1 LKERKNEGMVTG
13 GCGFIGGHL
22 TDKVIEMGHS
32 VCVVDNLST
41 GDIKNLNS
49 KAHFYRM
56 DIRDEKI
63 RTVFEKEQPETVF
76 HLAAQINVRKSEEDP
91 FLDIDVNIKGS
102 VNVIKNFLTVEKR
115 KKFIF
120 ASTGG
125 VMYGDIDIFPTP
137 ETIEPFPLCPY
148 GISKLTVEKYMV
160 YFSAFYNLKFVAL
173 RYGNVYGPRQNAYAE
188 AGVIAIFSTSILEGK
203 TPMIFG
209 DGEQTRDFVYIEDV
223 IKANITMLESPVTG
237 IFNVGTGK
245 ETSVNQ
251 IFEYIR
257 KVSGKDV
264 KKVHTDPRKGE
275 IKRSCLCPDKIAQA
289 TGWKAKVP
297 IEEGI
302 KKTFTWFKE
311 NARSV

>member
-1 LKERKNEGMVTG
+1 MKVMVTG

-22 TDKVIEMGHS
+22 TDKLIEIGHS

-49 KAHFYRM
+49 KARFYQM

-63 RTVFEKEQPETVF
+63 RDVFEKEQPEAVF
-76 HLAAQINVRKSEEDP
+76 HLAAQINVRKSEEAP
-91 FLDIDVNIKGS
+91 FFDIDVNIKGS
-102 VNVIKNFLTVEKR
+102 VNVIKGFLEVERR

-125 VMYGDIDIFPTP
+125 VMYGDTDVFPTP
-137 ETIEPFPLCPY
+137 ETVEPFPLCPY

-160 YFSAFYNLKFVAL
+160 YFSAFYNLKFVSL

-203 TPMIFG
+203 TPVIFG

-223 IKANITMLESPVTG
+223 IRANIIMLESPVTG
-237 IFNVGTGK
+237 IFNAGTGR

-264 KKVHTDPRKGE
+264 KKVHTDPKKGE
-275 IKRSCLCPDKIAQA
+275 IKKSCLCPDKIAQA
-289 TGWKAKVP
+289 TGWKAKID

-302 KKTFTWFKE
+302 RKTFNWFKE
-311 NARSV
+311 NASSV

>member
-1 LKERKNEGMVTG
+1 MNVMVTG
-13 GCGFIGGHL
+13 GCGFIGSHL
-22 TDKVIEMGHS
+22 TDKLIEMGHS

-289 TGWKAKVP
+289 TGWKAKVS

>member
-1 LKERKNEGMVTG
+1 MNVMVTG
-13 GCGFIGGHL
+13 GCGFIGSHL
-22 TDKVIEMGHS
+22 TDKLIEMGHS

-63 RTVFEKEQPETVF
+63 RTIFEKEQPETVF

>member
-1 LKERKNEGMVTG
+1 MNVMVTG
-13 GCGFIGGHL
+13 GCGFIGSHL
-22 TDKVIEMGHS
+22 TDKLIEMGHS